1 MTVTRLSWR
10 DLAPDLVDEL
20 TRWSLYTSPAF
31 VRLFETLK
39 GQGVYFVVEEN
50 GRPVAALPAVEFGAG
65 AFRRMQALPDGL
77 FAPIWMAESGRD
89 QTPQVQAALF
99 EFIANQ
105 KYLRAYV
112 TDFSA
117 ALEARDWQALE
128 VETTVIDLCGSDG
141 ETTWQPPD
149 KTLRAEIIKAER
161 DGVRVIP
168 FDHADHLPDFLKLMS
183 RTEQRHGRSPKYPA
197 AFWQALAEL
206 ATTDTR
212 IRWYGV
218 VSSNELAAAHIYLVD
233 GDRAF
238 NWQIYYD
245 KRFSPL
251 KPNQAITSY
260 AANQFRREGIRRL
273 NLGATPLRAAGVKSY
288 KQKWGGT
295 TYRYRVWRHFS
306 LLGRLI

>member
-39 GQGVYFVVEEN
+39 GQGVYFVVEDN

-77 FAPIWMAESGRD
+77 FAPIWMAESGREEA
-89 QTPQVQAALF
+89 PQIQAALF
-99 EFIANQ
+99 DFLTRQ
-105 KYLRAYV
+105 KYLKAHV
-112 TDFSA
+112 TDFST
-117 ALEARDWQALE
+117 ALEVGGWQSLE
-128 VETTVIDLCGSDG
+128 VETTVIDLSASDKDS
-141 ETTWQPPD
+141 TWQPPD
-149 KTLRAEIIKAER
+149 KTLCAEIIKAER
-161 DGVRVIP
+161 DCVRVIP
-168 FDHADHLPDFLKLMS
+168 VDRADHLPDFLRLMS
-183 RTEQRHGRSPKYPA
+183 RTERRHGRSPKYPA

-206 ATTDTR
+206 ATSDTR

-218 VSSNELAAAHIYLVD
+218 VSNDELAAAHIYLVD
-233 GDRAF
+233 GDMAF

-251 KPNQAITSY
+251 KANQAITSY

-273 NLGATPLRAAGVKSY
+273 NLGATPPRAAGVESY

>member
-10 DLAPDLVDEL
+10 DLAPALVDEL

-39 GQGVYFVVEEN
+39 GRGVYFVVEEN
-50 GRPVAALPAVEFGAG
+50 GRTIAALPAVEFGAG

-77 FAPIWMAESGRD
+77 FAPIWIAESGRD
-89 QTPQVQAALF
+89 QVLQLHTALLDHL
-99 EFIANQ
+99 ADR
-105 KYLRAYV
+105 KYLKAYV
-112 TDFSA
+112 TDFSS
-117 ALEARDWQALE
+117 ALEAADWQAID
-128 VETTVIDLCGSDG
+128 VDTTVIDLFGTG
-141 ETTWQPPD
+141 TETIWLPPD

-168 FDHADHLPDFLKLMS
+168 VGGADYLTGFLQLMS

-197 AFWQALAEL
+197 AFWRALAEL
-206 ATTDTR
+206 ATTDRR

-218 VSSNELAAAHIYLVD
+218 MSNNDLAAAHMYLVD
-233 GDRAF
+233 GDMAF
-238 NWQIYYD
+238 NWQIYFD
-245 KRFSPL
+245 KRDSPL

-273 NLGATPLRAAGVKSY
+273 NLGATPPRAAGVESY

-295 TYRYRVWRHFS
+295 TYRYRVWRRSS